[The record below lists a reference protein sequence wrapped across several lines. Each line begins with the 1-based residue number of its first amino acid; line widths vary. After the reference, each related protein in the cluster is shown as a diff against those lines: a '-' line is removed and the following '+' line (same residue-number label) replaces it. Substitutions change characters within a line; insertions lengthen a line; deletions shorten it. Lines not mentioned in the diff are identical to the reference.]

1 MASAAGHD
9 FISAMVAIVAKYL
22 LKINPFS
29 SDSDTESVEDQVVG
43 MLKLGEVIRLRP
55 PC

>member
-9 FISAMVAIVAKYL
+9 FISAIVAMVAKYL

-29 SDSDTESVEDQVVG
+29 SESDTESVEDPGGGDVKV
-43 MLKLGEVIRLRP
+43 R
-55 PC
+55 